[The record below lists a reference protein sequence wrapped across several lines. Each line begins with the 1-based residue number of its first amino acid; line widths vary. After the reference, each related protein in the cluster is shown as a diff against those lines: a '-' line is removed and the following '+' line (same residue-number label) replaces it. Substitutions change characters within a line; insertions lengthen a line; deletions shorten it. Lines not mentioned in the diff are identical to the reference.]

1 MIPEINKPI
10 SFVSMINGDSLGSYL
25 YCSLDKNKEKI
36 KDKNLMI
43 NETIGIIVGPEGDFT
58 AKEYES
64 LKLKK
69 KSIGISLGPNV
80 LKSETAAITAT
91 SIIMERIYNA

>member
-25 YCSLDKNKEKI
+25 YCSLGKKKEKI

-58 AKEYES
+58 AQEYES

-91 SIIMERIYNA
+91 SIIMEQIYNA